1 MKRLFLMGA
10 FALFVCT
17 ASFSQSIEDKAY
29 VDVSAFARAKV
40 VPDRAEIEITLKE
53 SDNKGRYSMDELE
66 KRLAVALNEAGVDAE
81 KQLSL
86 YRQYVSTDKKRR
98 IYQYKTF
105 KLVVYNAEE
114 AQIVMDALTAQ
125 ELSNTRILR
134 TWCEDYKQIS
144 DSLKVAAVK
153 NAASDAKVLAGSLN
167 QSIGSALRIS
177 YYASRYSGGAVRN
190 TVMLAAKADTASEE
204 AGTIALPKVEF
215 DEIEIEESVNI
226 RFELLPAGE

>member
-1 MKRLFLMGA
+1 MKRLFLFGVLA
-10 FALFVCT
+10 LLACAPSFA
-17 ASFSQSIEDKAY
+17 QGIEDKPY
-29 VDVSAFARAKV
+29 VEVSAYARAKV
-40 VPDRAEIEITLKE
+40 LPDRAEIEITLKE

-98 IYQYKTF
+98 IYQYKTY

-125 ELSNTRILR
+125 ELSNSRILR

-153 NAASDAKVLAGSLN
+153 NAASDARVLAEGLG

-190 TVMLAAKADTASEE
+190 TVMLAAKAESSDA
-204 AGTIALPKVEF
+204 AAPVALPKVEF
-215 DEIEIEESVNI
+215 DEIEIEENVNV
-226 RFELLPAGE
+226 RFELNPAAE